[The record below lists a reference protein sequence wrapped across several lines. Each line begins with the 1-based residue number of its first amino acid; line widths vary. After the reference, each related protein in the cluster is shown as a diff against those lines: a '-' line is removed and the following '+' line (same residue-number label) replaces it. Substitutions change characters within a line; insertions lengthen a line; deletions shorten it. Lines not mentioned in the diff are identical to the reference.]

1 MAEPEFHVN
10 LRERLPFI
18 LAVAITVAWVAFL
31 GTYLFK
37 LGWWVV
43 MALPPTQ
50 LATLLA
56 AAGGPLA
63 ALWLL
68 VAVLEQRRD
77 TNQLV
82 RRLSQSVQ
90 QAEAQTRALMQLQTQ
105 MARSQSTE
113 ARALALN
120 DLASNAAVLAERLG
134 VLNRESLNAAWVRYG
149 AGDVTVFVQSFL
161 GFAVTHPEITER
173 MAEAIVRD
181 GAARVAL
188 ATFVRRYEQLASTPA
203 EDKMVRE
210 ILEEGPLGRA
220 YRLFK
225 TADGLANT
233 GGDPQAQLSVLSQR
247 LEAASPAS

>member
-1 MAEPEFHVN
+1 MAEREFHVN

-18 LAVAITVAWVAFL
+18 LAVAITVAWVAFI
-31 GTYLFK
+31 GVYLYK

-77 TNQLV
+77 TNELV
-82 RRLSQSVQ
+82 RRLAQSVH
-90 QAEAQTRALMQLQTQ
+90 QAEAQTRALMQLQN
-105 MARSQSTE
+105 QSTRAQSVE
-113 ARALALN
+113 ARTLALH

-134 VLNRESLNAAWVRYG
+134 VLTRDNLNAAWVRYG
-149 AGDVTVFVQSFL
+149 SGDVTVFVQSFL

-173 MAEAIVRD
+173 MAEAVVRD
-181 GAARVAL
+181 GAARAAL
-188 ATFVRRYEQLASTPA
+188 ATFVRRYEQLTAAPID
-203 EDKMVRE
+203 DKMVRE

-225 TADGLANT
+225 TADGLAN
-233 GGDPQAQLSVLSQR
+233 GSGDPQGQLSALSQR
-247 LEAASPAS
+247 LEAAAPAP